1 MITCPHCGMPAMTL
15 WEKLVTRPRHG
26 RPCRSCGKQVNL
38 AVGWMALAL
47 VVPMTLGA
55 TVANRSGS
63 LIIGALAILAGTAV
77 ALLLYL
83 YAVPIA
89 PHRG

>member
-1 MITCPHCGMPAMTL
+1 MTTCPYCGSPAMTL
-15 WEKLVTRPRHG
+15 WQKLTTRPRHG
-26 RPCRSCGKQVNL
+26 RPCTSCGKQVNP
-38 AVGWMALAL
+38 AVGWTALAV

-55 TVANRSGS
+55 TAANQSGS
-63 LIIGALAILAGTAV
+63 LVIGAVAILAGTAG

-89 PHRG
+89 PYRG